1 MACDRIVID
10 TNVLISG
17 LLSTTSTPAR
27 ALERAVTIGRL
38 VATKETLRE
47 LIEKLSSSK
56 FDRYVTRAQRDELLN
71 LLAPVMDIIEV
82 LQPIH
87 AARDPKDDKFLE
99 AAVNGRASVI
109 VTGDRDLLE
118 LHPFRGVE
126 IVTAAQYLK
135 RPPAESD
142 QRKDDQD

>member
-1 MACDRIVID
+1 MARDRIVID

-47 LIEKLSSSK
+47 LIDKLSSSK
-56 FDRYVTRAQRDELLN
+56 FDRYVTRARRDELLN
-71 LLAPVMDIIEV
+71 RLAPVMD
-82 LQPIH
+82 IH
-87 AARDPKDDKFLE
+87 AARDPKDNKFLE

-135 RPPAESD
+135 QPPAESD
-142 QRKDDQD
+142 QRKDDQG